1 MEMDFEVKELV
12 EELTSVKNARVKE
25 WKKLQTRKGR
35 KQQGR
40 YLLEGWHLVN
50 EALQADRGLHELI
63 GTKEELAAHPD
74 IVARFKEVY
83 SVTPAIMAA
92 VTETVTPQGIM
103 VVADLPDLHQV
114 ATDLSGAWLF
124 LDRVRDPGNVG
135 TMVRTAD
142 AAGFA
147 GVVAGD
153 GSADLFSPK
162 VVRSMQGSQ
171 FHLALYEG
179 DLKKWFEDVKQA
191 GYPVYGTQLNP
202 AAKDFRI
209 VTPQGGFALVM
220 GNEGRGMSEELLKQT
235 TANLYIP
242 MRGQA
247 ESLNVAVSAGILM
260 FELADALNG

>member
-1 MEMDFEVKELV
+1 
-12 EELTSVKNARVKE
+12 
-25 WKKLQTRKGR
+25 
-35 KQQGR
+35 
-40 YLLEGWHLVN
+40 
-50 EALQADRGLHELI
+50 
-63 GTKEELAAHPD
+63 
-74 IVARFKEVY
+74 
-83 SVTPAIMAA
+83 
-92 VTETVTPQGIM
+92 M

-124 LDRVRDPGNVG
+124 LDRVQDPGNVG

-209 VTPQGGFALVM
+209 VTPQGAL
-220 GNEGRGMSEELLKQT
+220 
-235 TANLYIP
+235 P
-242 MRGQA
+242 W
-247 ESLNVAVSAGILM
+247 
-260 FELADALNG
+260 

>member
-92 VTETVTPQGIM
+92 VTETVTP
-103 VVADLPDLHQV
+103 
-114 ATDLSGAWLF
+114 
-124 LDRVRDPGNVG
+124 R
-135 TMVRTAD
+135 
-142 AAGFA
+142 
-147 GVVAGD
+147 
-153 GSADLFSPK
+153 GSWWWPT
-162 VVRSMQGSQ
+162 
-171 FHLALYEG
+171 Y
-179 DLKKWFEDVKQA
+179 
-191 GYPVYGTQLNP
+191 
-202 AAKDFRI
+202 RI
-209 VTPQGGFALVM
+209 CIRWPPT
-220 GNEGRGMSEELLKQT
+220 
-235 TANLYIP
+235 
-242 MRGQA
+242 
-247 ESLNVAVSAGILM
+247 
-260 FELADALNG
+260 